1 MHHNFFSIN
10 LLNLLKL
17 VLFFIFKIK
26 KIWRSLH
33 SGRRFAFSFLH
44 FPFSFDPTSESID
57 PKSDSNDPT
66 SDSNDPTSDSND
78 PKSNSPV
85 ADEICSPCQESERFS
100 MASIAVS
107 PAQIKLSN
115 NGNESRIN
123 RLSDLDKNNLW
134 VTSLQKKQKM

>member
-44 FPFSFDPTSESID
+44 FPFSFDPISDSID
-57 PKSDSNDPT
+57 PKSESNDPT
-66 SDSNDPTSDSND
+66 SNSND
-78 PKSNSPV
+78 PKLNSPV

-107 PAQIKLSN
+107 P
-115 NGNESRIN
+115 
-123 RLSDLDKNNLW
+123 
-134 VTSLQKKQKM
+134 LQKKIMKKW